1 MHERVREEEKRGSA
15 EDDNVPSYM
24 IYSDIFCAE
33 QSESAASD
41 NRGWMA
47 MPVKRLRKECRKRI
61 LPVTG
66 RKADLAQR
74 LPEYAVEASQRCINA
89 TIVDTSQRC
98 IILHYRNSEP
108 AGKMAAGHTFTVEP
122 MICEGAAS
130 YLMWEDDW
138 TATTRDGGRSAQFE
152 HTLLITPDG
161 VEALTGKIETSPVQ
175 FWERDSK
182 HHEGVWLGTS
192 KAGKERE
199 AALNA
204 SLLGES

>member
-1 MHERVREEEKRGSA
+1 
-15 EDDNVPSYM
+15 
-24 IYSDIFCAE
+24 
-33 QSESAASD
+33 
-41 NRGWMA
+41 
-47 MPVKRLRKECRKRI
+47 
-61 LPVTG
+61 
-66 RKADLAQR
+66 
-74 LPEYAVEASQRCINA
+74 
-89 TIVDTSQRC
+89 
-98 IILHYRNSEP
+98 
-108 AGKMAAGHTFTVEP
+108 MAAGHTLTIEP
-122 MICEGAAS
+122 MICEGAAG

-138 TATTRDGGRSAQFE
+138 TATMRDGGRSAQFA

-204 SLLGES
+204 SLLGSSES